1 MPTQRLAP
9 RDREPRLHLSCLE
22 RYDLVRAMQQNT
34 ELLQMV
40 ARIHRPAFARK
51 RKALMAL
58 LVCSVGCMTIML
70 AAPRIRDDT
79 ARARNTLGD
88 FGDHEF
94 REHFRFRKPDFL
106 RVLQAV
112 GLTQP
117 GRTAARWLR
126 VGRSGKQIMI
136 PADWAL
142 MVRVCWSLVMLP
154 SVCSVGECVH
164 SILLILHSRARA
176 CVA

>member
-1 MPTQRLAP
+1 
-9 RDREPRLHLSCLE
+9 
-22 RYDLVRAMQQNT
+22 
-34 ELLQMV
+34 
-40 ARIHRPAFARK
+40 
-51 RKALMAL
+51 MAL

-70 AAPRIRDDT
+70 TAPRIRDDT

-112 GLTQP
+112 GLTEP

-142 MVRVCWSLVMLP
+142 MVRVRWSLVMLP

-164 SILLILHSRARA
+164 AMLLMLHSRARA